1 MVSQTPFRAAEFK
14 SAFGPKYA
22 FQPNFKGISVQ
33 SATRY
38 GFRSATIGA
47 GLGMAL
53 VLFASSLPR
62 FRADVLSKIPIIGS
76 TWEKKEIHPADNPF

>member
-14 SAFGPKYA
+14 SSFGPKYA
-22 FQPNFKGISVQ
+22 FQPNFKGINVQ
-33 SATRY
+33 TATRY
-38 GFRSATIGA
+38 GFRTASIGA

-53 VLFASSLPR
+53 VLYASSLPR

-76 TWEKKEIHPADNPF
+76 TFEKKEIHPADNPF